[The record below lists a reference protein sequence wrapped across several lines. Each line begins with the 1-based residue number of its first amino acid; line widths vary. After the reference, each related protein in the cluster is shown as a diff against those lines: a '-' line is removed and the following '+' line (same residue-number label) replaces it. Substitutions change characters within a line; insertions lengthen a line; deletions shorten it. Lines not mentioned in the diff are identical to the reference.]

1 MNSASLRIE
10 PMALRALKLR
20 SIIWLSSPGRNPP
33 VAGSVRMFC
42 SLSIVADCS
51 FRPTN
56 LSTADMSRRGLLVKS
71 CEPLLRP
78 VNTTA
83 AMSLVPKLRSKKR
96 RIAAFTRGVRV
107 NSVCRSSSTIR

>member
-1 MNSASLRIE
+1 
-10 PMALRALKLR
+10 MALRALKLR
-20 SIIWLSSPGRNPP
+20 SIIWLSSPGCSPP
-33 VAGSVRMFC
+33 VAGLVRTFC
-42 SLSIVADCS
+42 SRSIVADGS

-78 VNTTA
+78 VKTTA
-83 AMSLVPKLRSKKR
+83 ARSLVPKLRSKKR

-107 NSVCRSSSTIR
+107 NSVCRSSRTIR